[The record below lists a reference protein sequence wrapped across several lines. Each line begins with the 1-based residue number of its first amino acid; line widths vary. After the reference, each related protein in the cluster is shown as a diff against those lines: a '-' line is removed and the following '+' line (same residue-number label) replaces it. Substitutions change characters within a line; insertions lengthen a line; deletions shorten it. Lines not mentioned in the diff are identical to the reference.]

1 MTSSETVLESSLN
14 ERIIEHFNAEIT
26 LGAITNIQFAM
37 EWFKNTFLFIR
48 MQKNP
53 QVSHNNC

>member
-53 QVSHNNC
+53 QVSLNNC